1 MNVRAGQECVAV
13 PAACRP
19 DGGSTRQIQFTSVDF
34 ACGGQGRSR
43 ERVTDIRQREE
54 AREE

>member
-1 MNVRAGQECVAV
+1 MRAGQECVAV